1 MRRVLI
7 IGATSAIATE
17 VARRCAARGDR
28 LFLIARDGEKLGA
41 LRHELGSAV
50 VGTSAGDLTETE
62 ASSLH
67 VARASEAL
75 GGIDLALIAHGLL
88 GDQRQTELSY
98 AAADEVLRTNLLSVV
113 ALLIP
118 LGNLLEAQGHGTLAV
133 LTSVAGDRGRPR
145 NYTYGAAKGALNLY
159 LQGLRSRLHARRVKV
174 FAIRLGPVVT
184 PMTASHPK
192 NPLFQKPGPVAERLL
207 RVLEGRRQDVYL
219 PSYWEPIMAA
229 VRLMPE
235 ALFQRLGFLS
245 GR

>member
-17 VARRCAARGDR
+17 VARRCATRGDQ
-28 LFLIARDGEKLGA
+28 LFLIARDAEKLGA
-41 LRHELGSAV
+41 LERELRLAV

-62 ASSLH
+62 ASARH
-67 VARASEAL
+67 VARAAAAL

-192 NPLFQKPGPVAERLL
+192 NLLFQRPGPIAEQLL
-207 RVLEGRRQDVYL
+207 QVLEGRRQDVYL
-219 PSYWEPIMAA
+219 PSYWEPIMAV
-229 VRLMPE
+229 VRHLPE